1 MHPLTSGIRLDKCF
15 RVKTKEPGLLCEY
28 KKIHFGSFFLPKYR
42 TSRQFREFFFMKN
55 SDIQHM
61 DDVHTLY

>member
-28 KKIHFGSFFLPKYR
+28 KKFILAVFLPKYR
-42 TSRQFREFFFMKN
+42 TSRQFRDFFFMKN

-61 DDVHTLY
+61 NDVHTLY

>member
-28 KKIHFGSFFLPKYR
+28 KKFILAVFFYPN
-42 TSRQFREFFFMKN
+42 TEQVGNSENFF
-55 SDIQHM
+55 S
-61 DDVHTLY
+61 